1 LKSAIWQMSFFR
13 SDMFVPLN
21 KHLVEMSPDSPR
33 AFFCVARARFRDE
46 RDETIRYRPFNM
58 GNGNGNKLVRAYK

>member
-1 LKSAIWQMSFFR
+1 
-13 SDMFVPLN
+13 MFVPLN